1 MDILYVV
8 GKGFSEW
15 NDNELRYSLRSIA
28 KYGKNV
34 RRVYVVGYCPY
45 WLNPDEV
52 TLLPLRDEG
61 NNKHVNILRAIEYA
75 IEHSDISEHFL
86 YSSDDHYYV
95 RETDFDNYPV
105 YWRGHDLP
113 ETQPDKPTW
122 YQRTMKQTHDVLQAF
137 GLPIRFYAWHGNTH
151 FNTRLWKQQRMV
163 FLRRLAQTM
172 PDGCDPHC
180 LMLNYWEAVEQIT
193 MPDRIVRTDGKIIVE
208 DAGVTI
214 ERKIAEGKEVLSTT
228 DIVGAGFRTWL
239 QKEFPKYCK
248 YENKP
253 RF

>member
-34 RRVYVVGYCPY
+34 RRVYVVGHCPY
-45 WLNPDEV
+45 WLNPEEV

-75 IEHSDISEHFL
+75 IEKSDISEQFL

-105 YWRGHDLP
+105 YWRGYDLP
-113 ETQPDKPTW
+113 DTEPQKPTW
-122 YQRTMKQTHDVLQAF
+122 YQRTMKQTHDVLRAF
-137 GLPIRFYAWHGNTH
+137 GLPARFYAWHGNTH

-172 PDGCDPHC
+172 PDGCDPSC
-180 LMLNYWEAVEQIT
+180 LMLNYWEGVEPET
-193 MPDRIVRTDGKIIVE
+193 MPERVARNDGKIIQE

-214 ERKIAEGKEVLSTT
+214 ERKIEDKEVLSTT
-228 DIVGAGFRTWL
+228 DIVGVGFKTWL
-239 QKEFPKYCK
+239 QKQFPKYCK

>member
-45 WLNPDEV
+45 LLNPEEV

-61 NNKHVNILRAIEYA
+61 TNKHVNILRAIDYA
-75 IEHSDISEHFL
+75 IEKSDISEHFL
-86 YSSDDHYYV
+86 LSSDDHYYV

-105 YWRGHDLP
+105 YWRGCDLP
-113 ETQPDKPTW
+113 DSEPQTPTW
-122 YQRTMKQTHDVLQAF
+122 YQKTMHQTHDVLRAF
-137 GLPIRFYAWHGNTH
+137 GLPARFYAWHGNTH

-172 PDGCDPHC
+172 PDGCDPSC
-180 LMLNYWEAVEQIT
+180 LMLNYWLDVEPLT
-193 MPDRIVRTDGKIIVE
+193 MPKHFVRKDGKVIQE

-214 ERKIAEGKEVLSTT
+214 ERKIEDKEVLSTT
-228 DIVGAGFRTWL
+228 DVVGAGFKTWL